1 MIQLSRMLLSAVTV
15 LVAILC
21 VPAALGASSNWTL
34 AAPGLPAARQG
45 ACFVYDA
52 GRQKAVLFGGYSGVL
67 RNDTWT
73 FDGTRWSP
81 TAPSQSPPAREGAGS
96 AYDPDIGKMIIFGG
110 IGGSVDGISGLEI
123 FGDTWSWD
131 GTNWTEISTGDPT
144 GMTQP
149 GLREY
154 PAMAYD
160 PNHHQVILFGGW
172 NGNYA
177 QYLNDTWAFDGQ
189 SWTQLHPPNLPA
201 GRSNA
206 AMAFDPVLGQLVL
219 FGGSSV
225 TGGVMGDMWTWTG
238 SNWVQLNPTVLP
250 QRRYSPSLTLDESNG
265 RLVLFGGVSAS
276 GSAINDTWTWDGSS
290 WQIQSPSRPPAGR
303 SKPAATYLPTIG
315 RIVLFSG
322 VVTGFEFLQDTWAWD
337 GTQWS
342 LLPVPPLGRFDP
354 SMAWDPAMSAV
365 VLFGGQSFTAPTGPG
380 FLNDTWTWN
389 GSAWA
394 QQHPVTSPSPRNSSG
409 MAYDPALGKLVL
421 FGGLGNVIVGDTW
434 LWDGTNWTRVSTAHS
449 PSPREDP
456 AMVYDAALG
465 KIVLFGGQGVFDS
478 NTATS
483 YLADTWVF
491 DGNDWTQVLG
501 EDQTGTTAPRRR
513 SLAAAAYDS
522 INQVVVLHG
531 GQADTAGSVSVQRG
545 DTWTFNGTSWTQV
558 SVDDP
563 TGQSAPSPRAGA
575 RMEYAPALG
584 GLILF
589 GGLTNQGAVSPYAN
603 DTWKWNGTAWA
614 QLHPTTSPDG
624 RQLFG
629 SAYDAV
635 RQQIVLFGG
644 GTSSNSFGSDT
655 WLFGL
660 PPVQLVG
667 LVSRKAHG
675 SAGTFDIDLIN
686 GNGIECRTGGTSGN
700 YTLVFTFANPLI
712 SVGGANV
719 STGTGTVS
727 SRTIDGANPHN
738 YIVNLTGISNAQ
750 RITVSL
756 SNVTD
761 SLGNS
766 SGLVTGSMGV
776 LLGDVTAN
784 LVVSN
789 TDVASIKAQ
798 VAAPVTTSNF
808 RNDVNA
814 NGIISNTD
822 VSTTKAQVGTSL
834 P

>member
-1 MIQLSRMLLSAVTV
+1 
-15 LVAILC
+15 
-21 VPAALGASSNWTL
+21 
-34 AAPGLPAARQG
+34 
-45 ACFVYDA
+45 
-52 GRQKAVLFGGYSGVL
+52 
-67 RNDTWT
+67 
-73 FDGTRWSP
+73 
-81 TAPSQSPPAREGAGS
+81 
-96 AYDPDIGKMIIFGG
+96 MIIFGG
-110 IGGSVDGISGLEI
+110 AGGSVGGISGLEI
-123 FGDTWSWD
+123 LGDTWSWD

-250 QRRYSPSLTLDESNG
+250 QRRYGPSLTLDESNG
-265 RLVLFGGVSAS
+265 RLVLFGGVSGGGA
-276 GSAINDTWTWDGSS
+276 ALNDTWTWDGSS
-290 WQIQSPSRPPAGR
+290 WQIQSPSRLPAGR
-303 SKPAATYLPTIG
+303 SSPAATYLPTVG
-315 RIVLFSG
+315 KIVLFSG
-322 VVTGFEFLQDTWAWD
+322 VVTGFEFLQDMWAWD

-354 SMAWDPAMSAV
+354 SMAWDPAVNAI

-394 QQHPVTSPSPRNSSG
+394 QQHPATSPSPRNSSG
-409 MAYDPALGKLVL
+409 MVYDAALGKLVL
-421 FGGLGNVIVGDTW
+421 FGGLGNFILGDTW
-434 LWDGTNWTRVSTAHS
+434 LWDGTNWTRVTTAHS

-456 AMVYDAALG
+456 VMVYDAALG
-465 KIVLFGGQGVFDS
+465 KIVLFGGQGVFDN

-483 YLADTWVF
+483 YLGDTWVF
-491 DGNDWTQVLG
+491 DGNDWTQVQA
-501 EDQTGTTAPRRR
+501 EDVTGTTAPGRR

-522 INQVVVLHG
+522 INQVVVLYG
-531 GQADTAGSVSVQRG
+531 GQSDTTANVAVQRG
-545 DTWTFNGTSWTQV
+545 DTWTFNGTAWTRV
-558 SVDDP
+558 GLDDP

-575 RMEYAPALG
+575 RIEYDPALG

-589 GGLTNQGAVSPYAN
+589 GGLTNQGTVSPYGN
-603 DTWKWNGTAWA
+603 DTWKWNGSGWA
-614 QLHPTTSPDG
+614 QLHPIASPDG

-629 SAYDAV
+629 SAYDAI

-644 GTSSNSFGSDT
+644 GSSSDSFDSDT
-655 WLFGL
+655 WTFGL
-660 PPVQLVG
+660 PPVQLIKV
-667 LVSRKAHG
+667 VSRKSHG
-675 SAGTFDIDLIN
+675 SAGAFDIDLTN
-686 GNGIECRTGGTSGN
+686 GNGIECRSGGANGD
-700 YTLVFTFANPLI
+700 YMLVFTFANALT
-712 SVGGANV
+712 SVASATVNG
-719 STGTGTVS
+719 GTGSVNSANIDS
-727 SRTIDGANPHN
+727 SDAHN
-738 YIVNLTGISNAQ
+738 YIVNLTGVTNAQ
-750 RITVSL
+750 VLTVNL
-756 SNVTD
+756 TNVTD
-761 SLGNS
+761 SAGDFS
-766 SGLVTGSMGV
+766 PAVAGQMGV
-776 LLGDVTAN
+776 LLGDVNASKRVDAADIS
-784 LVVSN
+784 LVRQQ
-789 TDVASIKAQ
+789 TLQ
-798 VAAPVTTSNF
+798 PLTSANF
-808 RNDVNA
+808 REDVNVSGRIDA
-814 NGIISNTD
+814 AD
-822 VSTTKAQVGTSL
+822 VSIARQQTLTLL